1 MPVNKDVIR
10 FGVDPDNHVKEQQP
24 FKSLVKTENPNK
36 KERFIE
42 KESESLTQLGCKI
55 VVDTVTGVNYLESP
69 RGGITPLLD
78 ETGKVCIDKISK

>member
-1 MPVNKDVIR
+1 M
-10 FGVDPDNHVKEQQP
+10 KEQQLFNSP
-24 FKSLVKTENPNK
+24 VKTEKPNK
-36 KERFIE
+36 KERFK
-42 KESESLTQLGCKI
+42 KESESLTQSRYKI